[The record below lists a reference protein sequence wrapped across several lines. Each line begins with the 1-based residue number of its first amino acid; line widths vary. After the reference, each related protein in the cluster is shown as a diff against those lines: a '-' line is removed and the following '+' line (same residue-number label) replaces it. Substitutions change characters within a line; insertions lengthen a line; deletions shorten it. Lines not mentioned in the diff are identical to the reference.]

1 MSTLATADLP
11 SEDEA
16 DQDFV
21 PTLKSLHAGDG
32 DKGSSDSS
40 DSDGERPKKRRKKS
54 NATDEPQEEKC
65 VRRLDECLYLTS
77 KQAQQDR
84 CGRYLGFFQ

>member
-21 PTLKSLHAGDG
+21 PTLTSLHAEGDNHQ
-32 DKGSSDSS
+32 GSSASS

-54 NATDEPQEEKC
+54 AATANVPQEETC
-65 VRRLDECLYLTS
+65 VFWLVIGVFGSETALPGSARRT
-77 KQAQQDR
+77 
-84 CGRYLGFFQ
+84 